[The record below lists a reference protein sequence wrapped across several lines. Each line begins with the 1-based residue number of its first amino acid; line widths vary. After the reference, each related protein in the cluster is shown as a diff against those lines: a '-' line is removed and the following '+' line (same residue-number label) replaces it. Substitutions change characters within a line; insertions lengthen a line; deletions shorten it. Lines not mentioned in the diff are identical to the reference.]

1 MGTGNDIRT
10 GKKIHAGESF
20 GAKRQTAAGGN
31 HAGRQFRSV
40 RPPAVAGK
48 NADRRWKVFDFPEK
62 DVGIRTRLPAGG
74 MLGSVLQNLALRL
87 AKNEELSKKKGFLHF
102 SLTIFLY
109 ICCNETELF

>member
-1 MGTGNDIRT
+1 MPAGTRL
-10 GKKIHAGESF
+10 K
-20 GAKRQTAAGGN
+20 GATLKLETY
-31 HAGRQFRSV
+31 
-40 RPPAVAGK
+40 
-48 NADRRWKVFDFPEK
+48 EK